1 MFDLPQDT
9 TGLPIRSENLTE
21 IQTKYDVTISIR
33 PKAKQS
39 TKACIIKGTEK
50 WAGNIYK
57 SRNKILGTD
66 DPQVIVDIPAS
77 YHMPKVASNLQQAM
91 EITIPS
97 MNNQTP
103 LSPMLSPLISPNWQY
118 PPNPFSQSNSFMN
131 MMQQTHQYFFI
142 PLHNSLSSS
151 GLCKIAQLAKRI
163 AGFKAMQNRPTGG
176 GYRYPNSTWSRYG
189 ISHTTPGIALPKSDF
204 DMNPMDNDIW
214 KTPTPQQNTD
224 VWQMD
229 ANSSNF
235 LDRTPGNVVMFGESK
250 RFKDQMAQT

>member
-1 MFDLPQDT
+1 
-9 TGLPIRSENLTE
+9 
-21 IQTKYDVTISIR
+21 
-33 PKAKQS
+33 
-39 TKACIIKGTEK
+39 
-50 WAGNIYK
+50 
-57 SRNKILGTD
+57 
-66 DPQVIVDIPAS
+66 
-77 YHMPKVASNLQQAM
+77 MPKVASNLQQAM

-131 MMQQTHQYFFI
+131 MMQQTHQYFFN

-151 GLCKIAQLAKRI
+151 GYQSIGQFSGSNLSLEQTGRDSYSTILSSTSTSSPISSPRNVSPSYQHRAFTDTSSDLSSVVSDLSSSEHGKPEDVSSPPTPCDFDQKRI

-176 GYRYPNSTWSRYG
+176 GYRYPNSTWSGYG

-229 ANSSNF
+229 ANRPK
-235 LDRTPGNVVMFGESK
+235 RTWPNW
-250 RFKDQMAQT
+250 A